1 MQHTVSF
8 NKLYI
13 LTNLLI
19 HVPSTKDEVRE
30 ENLNIM
36 LAEILSER
44 GLNALGEVILKKT
57 SGARKQPDV
66 MIILN
71 GVRIIIEGKKP
82 GQWLKLVNQCKERID
97 NGICDICF
105 LVEYASVDTN
115 LLSPTQSQ
123 IKEAVTNGLF
133 NIAFL
138 TFLDRSNLDK
148 YSDIIPNL
156 EKYENVTMDDLITYL
171 MVTYT
176 EVVRTDAISP
186 TVNKI
191 KDALL
196 SFSSIASDLDINRLR
211 EVLEL
216 REGDNNDE

>member
-1 MQHTVSF
+1 MTSVH
-8 NKLYI
+8 
-13 LTNLLI
+13 
-19 HVPSTKDEVRE
+19 DEIRE

-57 SGARKQPDV
+57 KGARKQPDV

-82 GQWLKLVNQCKERID
+82 GQWLELVNQCTKRID

-133 NIAFL
+133 NIGFL
-138 TFLDRSNLDK
+138 TFLDRSNLNK
-148 YSDIIPNL
+148 YSDTIPNL
-156 EKYENVTMDDLITYL
+156 EKYENIKMDDLITYL

-186 TVNKI
+186 AVNKI

-196 SFSSIASDLDINRLR
+196 SFSSIAGDLDINRLR

-216 REGDNNDE
+216 REGENNDE

>member
-1 MQHTVSF
+1 MTSVH
-8 NKLYI
+8 
-13 LTNLLI
+13 
-19 HVPSTKDEVRE
+19 DDVRE

-57 SGARKQPDV
+57 EGARKQPDV

-82 GQWLKLVNQCKERID
+82 GQWLKLVNQCTKRID

-123 IKEAVTNGLF
+123 IKESINNGLF
-133 NIAFL
+133 NIGFL
-138 TFLDRSNLDK
+138 TFLDRSNLDRFT
-148 YSDIIPNL
+148 DTLPNL
-156 EKYENVTMDDLITYL
+156 EKYENIKMDDLITYL

>member
-1 MQHTVSF
+1 M
-8 NKLYI
+8 
-13 LTNLLI
+13 
-19 HVPSTKDEVRE
+19 PSAHDEIRE

-57 SGARKQPDV
+57 TGSRKQPDV

-82 GQWLKLVNQCKERID
+82 GLWPKLVDQCTKRID

-105 LVEYASVDTN
+105 LVEYTNVDTN

-123 IKEAVTNGLF
+123 VKDAVIKGSF
-133 NIAFL
+133 NIGFL
-138 TFLDRSNLDK
+138 TFLDRSNLDR
-148 YSDIIPNL
+148 YTDTLPNI
-156 EKYENVTMDDLITYL
+156 EMYKNVRIDDLVTYL
-171 MVTYT
+171 MGTYT
-176 EVVRTDAISP
+176 EVVRTDAITP
-186 TVNKI
+186 VVNKI
-191 KDALL
+191 KAALL
-196 SFSSIASDLDINRLR
+196 SFSSIASDIDINRLR

-216 REGDNNDE
+216 REGDNSDE